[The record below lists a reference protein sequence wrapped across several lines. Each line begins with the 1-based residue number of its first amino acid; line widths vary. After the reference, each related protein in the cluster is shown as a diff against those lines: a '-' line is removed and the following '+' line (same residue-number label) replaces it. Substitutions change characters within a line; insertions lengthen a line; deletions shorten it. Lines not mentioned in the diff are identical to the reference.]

1 MTSLIIPHTQ
11 HLWLFSLMVFG
22 IIALPG
28 MDMAYVMASALAGGR
43 RSGFAAVAGIVAGGV
58 VHVAMA
64 MLGVGLLLT
73 HYPLA
78 YQLLL
83 GLGALYVAWIGL
95 SVWRGA
101 AALGEIGST
110 QPLGWSQTFWRGA
123 LSCLMNP
130 KAYVFMVAIFPQFVR
145 AEYGPLPMQA
155 VWMGLIIATI
165 QLAVYGSFAWGAGGV
180 QQWLRANPVMQVRIG
195 RGVGLLLILGAV
207 WTASGLL

>member
-165 QLAVYGSFAWGAGGV
+165 QLAVYGSVAWGAGGV